1 MDNFNITVFF
11 FFWGGGGDGG
21 RQYQYGKDLPNVIYY
36 VNFFSFEKNYVN
48 LYC

>member
-36 VNFFSFEKNYVN
+36 VNFF
-48 LYC
+48 LLRRTM

>member
-11 FFWGGGGDGG
+11 FFFLGGWGGGGGGG

-36 VNFFSFEKNYVN
+36 VNFF
-48 LYC
+48 LLRRTM